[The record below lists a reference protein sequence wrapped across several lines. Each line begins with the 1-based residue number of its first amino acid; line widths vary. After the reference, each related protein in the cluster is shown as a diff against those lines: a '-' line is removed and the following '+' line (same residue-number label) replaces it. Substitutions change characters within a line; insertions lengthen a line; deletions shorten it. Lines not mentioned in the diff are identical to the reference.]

1 MSRRCRPLD
10 IAIEITVAR
19 SCGAIKITFREAG
32 AREVCAIRCL
42 CDFGEGLRRS
52 SDVRWFHP
60 TTTPFKVAHAVAHAV
75 AETCKIT
82 DAVAEDIA
90 ADHVNGPGLSSADCG
105 EGASCRIRS
114 VWNPSSWHAA
124 ICLCPGFALQVA
136 LPVACPGLML

>member
-1 MSRRCRPLD
+1 MSRRRRLG
-10 IAIEITVAR
+10 IASEITDAR
-19 SCGAIKITFREAG
+19 SCAAVEITFREAG

-42 CDFGEGLRRS
+42 CGFGEGLRRS
-52 SDVRWFHP
+52 SDVRRFHP
-60 TTTPFKVAHAVAHAV
+60 TTTPWKVAHAV

-90 ADHVNGPGLSSADCG
+90 ADHVNEPGLSSADCG

-136 LPVACPGLML
+136 FPVACPGLML